1 LINLTRLWA
10 GVATPGDGLRYGE
23 KTKGSAPPRQKKVH
37 HRPIV
42 VWNITRGCNLA
53 CAHCYISAKR
63 APDPMELTTSEAKG
77 VADQLADYGVPVVL
91 FSGGEPLVREDLLEV
106 ASYAK
111 SKGLRL
117 GLSTNGTLLTRIKVR
132 EVMSAGFSY
141 AGISIDGPEVI
152 NDKFRGA
159 KGAYEDALMGI
170 RNSLAE
176 GLRVSLR
183 FTLTRYNHQYL
194 DEIFEL
200 VEREGI
206 PRVCIYH
213 LGYSGRGEKI
223 SERASLTSDET
234 RVAMERCME
243 WSDRFAQKGLDV
255 EVLTVNN
262 HADSPYLLMRL
273 AEQRPDRVEESARLL
288 ALNGGNSS
296 GVGISSIAPLGTV
309 HPDQFSHALTLGNVR
324 TRPFGDIWEDT
335 TNPKMFCLKATPR
348 ALLGR
353 CGRCPVL
360 PLCNG
365 NSRARAFAD
374 TGSYWESDPAC
385 YLTANELDRV
395 AEITVAS

>member
-1 LINLTRLWA
+1 
-10 GVATPGDGLRYGE
+10 
-23 KTKGSAPPRQKKVH
+23 
-37 HRPIV
+37 
-42 VWNITRGCNLA
+42 
-53 CAHCYISAKR
+53 
-63 APDPMELTTSEAKG
+63 MELSTSEAKD
-77 VADQLADYGVPVVL
+77 VAGQLADYGVPVVL
-91 FSGGEPLVREDLLEV
+91 FSGGEPLVREGLLEV

-132 EVMSAGFSY
+132 EVMSAGFSC
-141 AGISIDGPEVI
+141 AGISIDGPEAI
-152 NDKFRGA
+152 NDKSRGA
-159 KGAYEDALMGI
+159 IGAYEDALMGI

-183 FTLTRYNHQYL
+183 FTFTRHNHKYL

-223 SERASLTSDET
+223 SERASLTSDEI
-234 RVAMERCME
+234 REAMEWCME
-243 WSDRFAQKGLDV
+243 WPDRFVQKGLDV

-273 AEQRPDRVEESARLL
+273 AEQRPDQVEEAARLL

-309 HPDQFSHALTLGNVR
+309 RPDQFSNSLTLGNVR
-324 TRPFGDIWEDT
+324 TRSFGEIWEDT

-348 ALLGR
+348 ALMGR

-365 NSRARAFAD
+365 NSRSRAFAA

-385 YLTANELDRV
+385 YPTANELDRV
-395 AEITVAS
+395 AEITGAS